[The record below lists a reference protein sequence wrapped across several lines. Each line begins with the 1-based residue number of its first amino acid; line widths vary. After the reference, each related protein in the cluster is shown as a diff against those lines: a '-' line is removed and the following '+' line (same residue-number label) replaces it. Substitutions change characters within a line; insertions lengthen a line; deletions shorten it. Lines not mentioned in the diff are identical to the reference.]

1 MPEGHYFIACAVDHK
16 HWALDLAVDHHE
28 QCVCVCVCV
37 LCVQQ
42 KLSVVIDIGSRVL
55 LTGGSALHCDAEST
69 PMNREGGDT
78 SSTWL
83 AS

>member
-1 MPEGHYFIACAVDHK
+1 MAMLKLDNSHK
-16 HWALDLAVDHHE
+16 GQQTLDKAIICIQMSIEALPARAEL
-28 QCVCVCVCV
+28 
-37 LCVQQ
+37 Q
-42 KLSVVIDIGSRVL
+42 KLSVMIDIGSRVL
-55 LTGGSALHCDAEST
+55 LTGGSAMHCDAEST

>member
-1 MPEGHYFIACAVDHK
+1 
-16 HWALDLAVDHHE
+16 
-28 QCVCVCVCV
+28 VCVCVCV

-55 LTGGSALHCDAEST
+55 LTGGSALHCDAENT